1 MKTFK
6 EPFITEAK
14 NTNKEFE
21 KLDKQLSDIV
31 KKMGPVYSKLV
42 DLMDSAD
49 GELYNKINERLFGI
63 EKLRAVLDME

>member
-63 EKLRAVLDME
+63 EKLRTILDMG